1 MRTLKSILL
10 AGAMLLATPAFF
22 SSCQEDA
29 PQIDYTMSVTVVND
43 FTKVVDAI
51 NNGTLKN
58 EQAIAQ
64 LTAAI
69 DKMSVDQQTKLQ
81 AIKDVLNSLNAT
93 VDAKLAA
100 IEAAMKAQ
108 TIALEGKLALIEDA
122 MKAQTL
128 ALEKKCDALVAAI
141 KALPDYTEKLQAI
154 EKAISALPDYTSKLE
169 AIEKALTSQTL
180 ELKDKLAAI
189 EATMKNQSIML
200 NDRLMALENAIK
212 ALPDYTDK
220 LQAIEKAISAL
231 PDYTD
236 KLAAIDKALASQTM
250 ELSDRLAY
258 IETAMKTQTIK
269 LADKLDALE
278 KAINNLPDY
287 TEQLQ
292 AIKTA
297 IDALPDYTEKLAAI
311 DKALASQTMEL
322 SDRLVYIEAA
332 MKAQTLKLD
341 DKLGAL
347 EKAINNLPNYTD
359 QLTAIKKAID
369 ALPNY
374 NDKLAAIENAMK
386 DQTKKLSEKLAFI
399 EAAMKTQTLTLSAKI
414 NTLNTILALHSID
427 MSLKLNAIKKAIENM
442 PDYTAAFNNIKN
454 EIAKL
459 VKAVE
464 DGNKSQEE
472 ALDYIA
478 VLLKELKENS
488 GSDDTSVKSSIVFKV
503 REILCLDPNC
513 GIKYWVDSEPKIKFI
528 VDRNAAHSKT
538 NPLKVYK
545 NGKQVKP
552 ALVKENAT
560 SNLAYYMF
568 EGNIG
573 DVIKIEGEIKFF
585 FTHYGT
591 KYDLSDA
598 KGVEH
603 LVLQYDTRDE
613 NYDFSKMDNL
623 KTLELISGAKD
634 AGIAWQTIAKTIQKK
649 VDGTAKVYSYV
660 DDTRSEKAYIP
671 ATREYVAIPLPLQ
684 GVKDFKVCLN
694 SDDDAKLAADMF
706 TSKKWEVNLQKTQF
720 IQQRNELGYTF

>member
-43 FTKVVDAI
+43 FSKVVDAI

-69 DKMSVDQQTKLQ
+69 DKMNADQQTKLQ

-93 VDAKLAA
+93 VDTKLAA

-108 TIALEGKLALIEDA
+108 TITLEGKLALIEDA

-141 KALPDYTEKLQAI
+141 KALPDYTDKLQAI

-189 EATMKNQSIML
+189 EAMMKNQSIML
-200 NDRLMALENAIK
+200 NDRLEALEKAIK
-212 ALPDYTDK
+212 SLPDYTDK

-231 PDYTD
+231 PDYTSKLEAIEKALTSQTLELKD
-236 KLAAIDKALASQTM
+236 KLAAIEAMMKNQSIMLN
-250 ELSDRLAY
+250 DRL
-258 IETAMKTQTIK
+258 E
-269 LADKLDALE
+269 ALE
-278 KAINNLPDY
+278 KAIKSLPDYTDKLQAIEKAISALPNYTSKLEAIEKALTSQTKELSEKLAFIEAAMKDQTVKLDDKLAALEKAIKALPNY

-297 IDALPDYTEKLAAI
+297 IDGLPD
-311 DKALASQTMEL
+311 
-322 SDRLVYIEAA
+322 
-332 MKAQTLKLD
+332 
-341 DKLGAL
+341 
-347 EKAINNLPNYTD
+347 
-359 QLTAIKKAID
+359 
-369 ALPNY
+369 Y
-374 NDKLAAIENAMK
+374 NDKLAAIETAMK

-472 ALDYIA
+472 ALEYIA
-478 VLLKELKENS
+478 MLLKELKENS

-513 GIKYWVDSEPKIKFI
+513 CIKYGVDSEPKIKFI
-528 VDRNAAHSKT
+528 VDKNAAYSKT

-545 NGKQVKP
+545 NGTQVKL
-552 ALVKENAT
+552 ALVKENST
-560 SNLAYYMF
+560 LAYYMF

-591 KYDLSDA
+591 QYDLSDA
-598 KGVEH
+598 KSVEH
-603 LVLQYDTRDE
+603 LVLQYNTRDE

-623 KTLELISGAKD
+623 KTLELISGAKG
-634 AGIAWQTIAKTIQKK
+634 AGIAWQTIANTIQKK
-649 VDGTAKVYSYV
+649 VAGTAKVYSYV
-660 DDTRSEKAYIP
+660 DDTRSKSGYIP
-671 ATREYVAIPLPLQ
+671 ATRKYVAIPLPLQ
-684 GVKDFKVCLN
+684 DVKDFKVCLN
-694 SDDDAKLAADMF
+694 SDNDAKLAADMF
-706 TSKKWEVNLQKTQF
+706 TRKKWEVNLQKTQF
-720 IQQRNELGYTF
+720 IQQRNKLGYTF